1 MGSRGPAPKPL
12 ALKMLNGSA
21 AHHPERT
28 NRNPAQPGPHP
39 PETPADLSAAAQA
52 VWERTLR
59 EQAPGIILAAHTDS
73 LRVYCE
79 AVVRHEQAV
88 ALLSGSGLLI
98 RGSRGQELVRNPLLA
113 IVHAEA
119 DTIRLYARELGLTPS
134 SVSAFPDLRPPTP
147 EDELMLKLLTPS
159 PMPAP
164 RRKG

>member
-1 MGSRGPAPKPL
+1 MGARGPAPKPL

-28 NRNPAQPGPHP
+28 NPNPAQPAPHP
-39 PETPADLSAAAQA
+39 PELPADLSPAARA

-59 EQAPGIILAAHTDS
+59 EQAPGIILAAHTDI
-73 LRVYCE
+73 LEVYVE
-79 AVVRHEQAV
+79 AVVRHKAAV
-88 ALLSGSGLLI
+88 TLLSGSGLLI

-134 SVSAFPDLRPPTP
+134 SVSAFSNVRPAVP
-147 EDELMLKLLTPS
+147 EDDPMLRLLTPIRS
-159 PMPAP
+159 
-164 RRKG
+164 RRRAR

>member
-1 MGSRGPAPKPL
+1 MGSRGPAPLPTR
-12 ALKMLNGSA
+12 LKLLHGETKKSRLNP
-21 AHHPERT
+21 H
-28 NRNPAQPGPHP
+28 PAQPGPHP

-73 LRVYCE
+73 LRVYVE
-79 AVVRHEQAV
+79 AVVRHTQAV